1 MDMFHC
7 VVEAPARDID
17 FCSVHML
24 SPHGGIDAVLDR
36 QTVLRPSEGPV
47 LDADIE
53 LRSEESADTARW
65 VGRLPPSFIFA
76 GDFNMPIESRIYRR
90 DWANYRNAFS
100 DAGFGCG
107 YTEWPQIRSAS
118 WLSWGVR
125 IDHVVTASGWRCRS
139 CRVGPDVGSDH
150 RPLIAELVW
159 DVRGAEP

>member
-1 MDMFHC
+1 MFHC
-7 VVEAPARDID
+7 IVQTPERDID

-24 SPHGGIDAVLDR
+24 SPHEGIDAVLDR

-47 LDADIE
+47 LDAEIE
-53 LRSEESADTARW
+53 RRSEESADAARW
-65 VGRLPPSFIFA
+65 VGRLPHSFILA

-100 DAGFGCG
+100 DAGFGFG
-107 YTEWPQIRSAS
+107 YTEWPQIRRVS

-125 IDHVVTASGWRCRS
+125 IDHVVTASGWRCRC
-139 CRVGPDVGSDH
+139 CRVGPDIGSDH

-159 DVRGAEP
+159 DVRCAEP